1 MTDLISQMRS
11 YLIAKAE
18 SNPNYHFNEA
28 TTFKNYVSC
37 VNQMLK
43 HLGYKLEKGENKEYN
58 YPQFDYILEHLEP
71 LLNAIQSGNIN
82 NKTITEYSKRNYLT
96 TLINLIKS
104 QSNPEYNDILKLVQD
119 AFKSNATTID
129 KDLNTHEFS
138 ERQSKNIA
146 TLEEIDTAL
155 GAWKK
160 ALPKKIDSRENYIR
174 HAIWTAFNLQR
185 HIPIR
190 SDLIK
195 AKLLTTTQS
204 KKMGDLPKDFNY
216 IIINKTGKPTGTLYL
231 NNTKTSNTFT
241 NTTVPIPENVVKTLR
256 SLLPHLEK
264 YSVDN
269 RMLINNYGEAI
280 SSNSYTNYIRDATA
294 KYLNGRTIST
304 NLLRVI
310 YDSTLYNLDKETE
323 EKKQKT
329 ADIQQH
335 SKETQYK
342 HYVKFMPKQP
352 TPE

>member
-1 MTDLISQMRS
+1 
-11 YLIAKAE
+11 
-18 SNPNYHFNEA
+18 
-28 TTFKNYVSC
+28 
-37 VNQMLK
+37 
-43 HLGYKLEKGENKEYN
+43 
-58 YPQFDYILEHLEP
+58 
-71 LLNAIQSGNIN
+71 
-82 NKTITEYSKRNYLT
+82 
-96 TLINLIKS
+96 
-104 QSNPEYNDILKLVQD
+104 
-119 AFKSNATTID
+119 
-129 KDLNTHEFS
+129 
-138 ERQSKNIA
+138 
-146 TLEEIDTAL
+146 
-155 GAWKK
+155 
-160 ALPKKIDSRENYIR
+160 
-174 HAIWTAFNLQR
+174 
-185 HIPIR
+185 
-190 SDLIK
+190 
-195 AKLLTTTQS
+195 
-204 KKMGDLPKDFNY
+204 MGDLPKDFNY